1 MQAEIIAV
9 GSELLLGQIANTNGQ
24 YLSRLLNTVGHSVL
38 AHSVVGDNPERLER
52 VVRNAIDHND
62 LIVLTGG
69 LGPTKDD
76 LTKQTVA
83 RVLNKSLVTDDQ
95 ALQFIEQS
103 FAESKQ
109 QMTENNKQQA
119 LVIEGAKV
127 LENKVGMAPGMLL
140 DYEDKKIILLPGS
153 PKEMEPMAKNELLP
167 LLFDGEQSIFSESL
181 HFAGIGESILETE
194 IDDLIDAQTNP
205 TIAPLAGHHEVE
217 VRLTANGN
225 TKAECQKLIEP
236 IKQQILERIGD
247 YYYGSDDIVLEQ
259 AVMQQLDQ
267 SMVLYDG
274 VTDGAL
280 YSRLQDYNTSGK
292 LEGVLLH
299 TPQFVKGAKDTED
312 ALAISTRL
320 AKSFYDTELIVSI
333 LNEGNTVYLG
343 ILDDNDLTVETF
355 HLTNQRNI
363 LKNRSQN
370 YVLIRLLKWLK
381 GEQ

>member
-140 DYEDKKIILLPGS
+140 DYEDKKIILLPGP

-167 LLFDGEQSIFSESL
+167 LLFAVSYTHL
-181 HFAGIGESILETE
+181 RAHET
-194 IDDLIDAQTNP
+194 
-205 TIAPLAGHHEVE
+205 
-217 VRLTANGN
+217 
-225 TKAECQKLIEP
+225 
-236 IKQQILERIGD
+236 
-247 YYYGSDDIVLEQ
+247 
-259 AVMQQLDQ
+259 
-267 SMVLYDG
+267 
-274 VTDGAL
+274 
-280 YSRLQDYNTSGK
+280 
-292 LEGVLLH
+292 
-299 TPQFVKGAKDTED
+299 
-312 ALAISTRL
+312 
-320 AKSFYDTELIVSI
+320 
-333 LNEGNTVYLG
+333 
-343 ILDDNDLTVETF
+343 
-355 HLTNQRNI
+355 
-363 LKNRSQN
+363 
-370 YVLIRLLKWLK
+370 
-381 GEQ
+381 